1 MKKSVFILSFLL
13 LFGLN
18 VMGNTG
24 SRIVLS
30 LEYIEEKQDPNNAV
44 DSFSRNFLS
53 LLHEGLFRKNKN
65 GEVVPGLVKNWKV
78 SSDGLKWTF
87 YLKDNIKWSNGDI
100 ITAEDFK
107 RSWLRVLNPGKNF
120 EWAFLL
126 YPIKNAEKYNRGA
139 VTETQ

>member
-78 SSDGLKWTF
+78 SSDG
-87 YLKDNIKWSNGDI
+87 
-100 ITAEDFK
+100 
-107 RSWLRVLNPGKNF
+107 
-120 EWAFLL
+120 
-126 YPIKNAEKYNRGA
+126 
-139 VTETQ
+139 